1 MENFNPATHD
11 MPSDPQNPASM
22 APVIFESGGSKIL
35 GTMFIASG
43 AEPHPIIILLH
54 GFPGNEVNYDLAHVF
69 RRQGFNVLVFH
80 YRGCWGSEGNY
91 SWQNLIEDTSEAI
104 NFIKSDYACE
114 KFRID
119 KSNIILIGHSMGGF
133 AALYNSIL
141 HDKIKN
147 VVSIAGFNSGAF
159 GEILAVNKM
168 IYDYSVQTIQP
179 AVPFVKTESAEK
191 LMDEYVVHKTEW
203 NLLNH
208 IGKLSQKNILMIA
221 SKYDTIAPIDIHHKP
236 LVDKLRSEIEKEKS
250 KMEKVKWKTEEHI
263 LETGHSFSDKR
274 IELAKIISKWLYNII

>member
-1 MENFNPATHD
+1 MDSLKYVTQDA
-11 MPSDPQNPASM
+11 PSDPQNPASM

-43 AEPHPIIILLH
+43 AELHPVIILLH
-54 GFPGNEVNYDLAHVF
+54 GFPGNEVNYDLAHAF
-69 RRQGFNVLVFH
+69 KRQGFNVLVFH

-91 SWQNLIEDTSEAI
+91 SWQNLIEDTGEAI
-104 NFIKSDYACE
+104 NFVKSDYACE

-119 KSNIILIGHSMGGF
+119 KNKIILIGHSMGGF

-141 HDKIKN
+141 HDEIKN

-159 GEILAVNKM
+159 GEILAANKM

-179 AVPFVKTESAEK
+179 AVPFVKVESAEK
-191 LMDEYVVHKTEW
+191 LMDEYIANKTEW

-208 IGKLSQKNILMIA
+208 IDKLSQKNILMVA
-221 SKYDTIAPIDIHHKP
+221 SKYDTIAPIDIHHNP
-236 LVDKLRSEIEKEKS
+236 LADKLRS
-250 KMEKVKWKTEEHI
+250 KMENGRRKMEEHI

-274 IELAKIISKWLYNII
+274 IELAKIITGWLNINIV